1 VLVAMTKVQIVGRKR
16 EVEPILGR
24 LYAMG
29 LLELGSALE
38 EPALR
43 LAPYPGADERAARGL
58 EQRLLL
64 ARLDGLL
71 TLAGDSGATIPAVA
85 AASSSAELSR
95 ELKTLMPLVEPVAA
109 RIEDL
114 RTESAVLPRYIEPL
128 RRLLPLVPELAEL
141 DEREIRAL
149 QLQAVALVLNTG
161 DERIVDVLREAL
173 RTDLGDRFV
182 LVAVRVDSDAIGCVL
197 VTPRNASEGVQAV
210 LGRERVR
217 PLPLPSRYEN
227 LSFRGAVTAMES
239 RLREIPAELDQAQAQ
254 LHALLAPR
262 ASAWREARRR
272 LLGDIEQLE
281 AVAQA
286 GVTDRAFVISGWA
299 PSERMPELRIELE
312 RAAGGQLVVDEV
324 STPLAVDPPVLMR
337 NRKLARPFEFLVRFL
352 DLPRSGS
359 LDPTVLMALFL
370 PLMVGVMVGD
380 LVYGMLLL
388 VIAVVVR
395 RRFAGDSAA
404 VRDLSRVFVAGAV
417 WAMIFGALFG
427 EALGDVG
434 HKLGLPALWFYRGGA
449 DAVTPLLLFSLALGT
464 AHVVLGQLLGVWQ
477 SATAGRRVELIN
489 RSGSLLALG
498 SVLALAGV
506 AADRIPGATAGA
518 LLAGGGLAVGLVLLM
533 VGRGALGFVMGPL
546 EFVGTLGNVLS
557 YLRLAAVGLASTYLA
572 MVANELSV
580 VGSIWLG
587 VFVGVFFHALNLG
600 LASFSPMIQALR
612 LHYVEFFSKFYEG
625 GGRPFRPFGARVTP

>member
-16 EVEPILGR
+16 EVEPILSR
-24 LYAMG
+24 LYGMG

-38 EPALR
+38 EPALQ
-43 LAPYPGADERAARGL
+43 LAPYPGDDERAARGR

-64 ARLDGLL
+64 AQLDGLL
-71 TLAGDSGATIPAVA
+71 TLTGNSSLMIPAVETA
-85 AASSSAELSR
+85 TSAELSR
-95 ELKTLMPLVEPVAA
+95 QLNELMPTVEPLAA

-114 RTESAVLPRYIEPL
+114 RNEAAVLPRYIDPL

-141 DEREIRAL
+141 DESEIRAL

-161 DERIVDVLREAL
+161 DETIVDVLREAL

-182 LVAVRVDSDAIGCVL
+182 LVAVRVDADAIGCVL
-197 VTPRNASEGVQAV
+197 VTPRGASEGVQAV

-227 LSFRGAVTAMES
+227 LSFRSAVTAMES
-239 RLREIPAELDQAQAQ
+239 RLREIPAELDRAQAE
-254 LHALLAPR
+254 LHALVAPR
-262 ASAWREARRR
+262 ASAWRAARRR
-272 LLGDIEQLE
+272 LFGEIEQLE
-281 AVAQA
+281 AVARA
-286 GVTDRAFVISGWA
+286 GVTGRAFVIAGWT
-299 PSERMPELRIELE
+299 PSERVPELRFELE

-324 STPLAVDPPVLMR
+324 PTPLAVEPPVLMR

-388 VIAVVVR
+388 VIALVVR
-395 RRFAGDSAA
+395 RRFAGDSPA
-404 VRDLSRVFVAGAV
+404 VRDLSRVFVAGSV

-464 AHVVLGQLLGVWQ
+464 AHVVLGQLLGLWQ
-477 SATAGRRVELIN
+477 SASAHRRVELVN
-489 RSGSLLALG
+489 RVGSLLALAG
-498 SVLALAGV
+498 VLALAGISAHRVPGGMV
-506 AADRIPGATAGA
+506 AA
-518 LLAGGGLAVGLVLLM
+518 LLAGGGVAVGLVLLTI
-533 VGRGALGFVMGPL
+533 GRGALGLVMGPL

-580 VGSIWLG
+580 IGPIWLG
-587 VFVGVFFHALNLG
+587 VFVGMFFHSLNLG

-625 GGRPFRPFGARVTP
+625 GGQPFRPFGARVAP

>member
-1 VLVAMTKVQIVGRKR
+1 VQIVGRKR
-16 EVEPILGR
+16 EVEPILSR
-24 LYAMG
+24 LYGMG

-38 EPALR
+38 EPALQ
-43 LAPYPGADERAARGL
+43 LAPYPGEDERAARGR

-64 ARLDGLL
+64 AQLDGLL
-71 TLAGDSGATIPAVA
+71 TLTGNSSLMIPAVETA
-85 AASSSAELSR
+85 TSAELSR
-95 ELKTLMPLVEPVAA
+95 QLNELMPTVEPLAA

-114 RTESAVLPRYIEPL
+114 RNEAAVLPRYIDPL

-141 DEREIRAL
+141 DESEIRAL

-161 DERIVDVLREAL
+161 DETIVDVLREAL

-182 LVAVRVDSDAIGCVL
+182 LVAVRVDADAIGCVL
-197 VTPRNASEGVQAV
+197 VTPRGASEGVQAV

-227 LSFRGAVTAMES
+227 LSFRSAVTAMES
-239 RLREIPAELDQAQAQ
+239 RLREIPAELDRAQAE
-254 LHALLAPR
+254 LHALVAPR
-262 ASAWREARRR
+262 ASAWRAARRR
-272 LLGDIEQLE
+272 LFGEIEQLE
-281 AVAQA
+281 AVARA
-286 GVTDRAFVISGWA
+286 GVTGRAFVIAGWT
-299 PSERMPELRIELE
+299 PSERVPELRFELE

-324 STPLAVDPPVLMR
+324 PTPLAVEPPVLMR

-388 VIAVVVR
+388 VIALVVR
-395 RRFAGDSAA
+395 RRFAGDSPA
-404 VRDLSRVFVAGAV
+404 VRDLSRVFVAGSV

-464 AHVVLGQLLGVWQ
+464 AHVVLGQLLGLWQ
-477 SATAGRRVELIN
+477 SASAHRRVELVN
-489 RSGSLLALG
+489 RVGSLLALAG
-498 SVLALAGV
+498 VLALAGISAHRVPGGMV
-506 AADRIPGATAGA
+506 AA
-518 LLAGGGLAVGLVLLM
+518 LLAGGGVAVGLVLLTI
-533 VGRGALGFVMGPL
+533 GRGALGLVMVPL

-580 VGSIWLG
+580 IGPIWLG
-587 VFVGVFFHALNLG
+587 VFVGMFFHSLNLG

-625 GGRPFRPFGARVTP
+625 GGQPFRPFGARVAP

>member
-16 EVEPILGR
+16 EVEPILSR
-24 LYAMG
+24 LYGMG

-38 EPALR
+38 EPALQ
-43 LAPYPGADERAARGL
+43 LAPYPGDDERAARGR

-64 ARLDGLL
+64 AQLDGLL
-71 TLAGDSGATIPAVA
+71 TLTGNSSLMIPAVETA
-85 AASSSAELSR
+85 TSAELSR
-95 ELKTLMPLVEPVAA
+95 QLNELMPTVEPLAA

-114 RTESAVLPRYIEPL
+114 RNEAAVLPRYIDPL

-141 DEREIRAL
+141 DESEIRAL

-161 DERIVDVLREAL
+161 DETIVDVLREAL

-182 LVAVRVDSDAIGCVL
+182 LVAVRVDADAIGCVL
-197 VTPRNASEGVQAV
+197 VTPRGASEGVQAV

-227 LSFRGAVTAMES
+227 LSFRSAVTAMES
-239 RLREIPAELDQAQAQ
+239 RLREIPAELDRAQAE
-254 LHALLAPR
+254 LHALVAPR
-262 ASAWREARRR
+262 ASAWRAARRR
-272 LLGDIEQLE
+272 LFGEIEQLE
-281 AVAQA
+281 AVARA
-286 GVTDRAFVISGWA
+286 GVTGRAFVIAGWT
-299 PSERMPELRIELE
+299 PSERVPELRFELE

-324 STPLAVDPPVLMR
+324 PTPLAVEPPVLMR

-388 VIAVVVR
+388 VIALVVR
-395 RRFAGDSAA
+395 RRFAGDSPA
-404 VRDLSRVFVAGAV
+404 VRDLSRVFVAGSV

-434 HKLGLPALWFYRGGA
+434 HKLGLPALWFYRRGA

-464 AHVVLGQLLGVWQ
+464 AHVVLGQLLGLWQ
-477 SATAGRRVELIN
+477 SASAHRRVELVN
-489 RSGSLLALG
+489 RVGSLLALAG
-498 SVLALAGV
+498 VLALAGISAHRVPGGMV
-506 AADRIPGATAGA
+506 AA
-518 LLAGGGLAVGLVLLM
+518 LLAGGGVAVGLVLLTI
-533 VGRGALGFVMGPL
+533 GRGALGLVMGPL

-580 VGSIWLG
+580 IGPIWLG
-587 VFVGVFFHALNLG
+587 VFVGMFFHSLNLG

-625 GGRPFRPFGARVTP
+625 GGQPFRPFGARVAP

>member
-16 EVEPILGR
+16 EVEPILSR
-24 LYAMG
+24 LYGMG

-38 EPALR
+38 EPALQ
-43 LAPYPGADERAARGL
+43 LAPYPGDDERAARGR

-64 ARLDGLL
+64 AQLDGLL
-71 TLAGDSGATIPAVA
+71 TLTGNSSLMIPAVETA
-85 AASSSAELSR
+85 TSAELSR
-95 ELKTLMPLVEPVAA
+95 QLNELMPTVEPLAA

-114 RTESAVLPRYIEPL
+114 RNEAAVLPRYIDPL

-141 DEREIRAL
+141 DESEIRAL

-161 DERIVDVLREAL
+161 DETIVDVLREAL

-182 LVAVRVDSDAIGCVL
+182 LVAVRVDADAIGCVL
-197 VTPRNASEGVQAV
+197 VTPQGASEGVQAV
-210 LGRERVR
+210 LGCERVR

-227 LSFRGAVTAMES
+227 LSFRSAVTAMES
-239 RLREIPAELDQAQAQ
+239 RLREIPAELDRAQAE
-254 LHALLAPR
+254 LHALVAPR
-262 ASAWREARRR
+262 ASAWRAARRR
-272 LLGDIEQLE
+272 LFGEIEQLE
-281 AVAQA
+281 AVARA
-286 GVTDRAFVISGWA
+286 GVTGRAFVIAGWT
-299 PSERMPELRIELE
+299 PSERVPELRFELE

-324 STPLAVDPPVLMR
+324 PTPLAVEPPVLMR

-388 VIAVVVR
+388 VIALVVR
-395 RRFAGDSAA
+395 RRFAGDSPA
-404 VRDLSRVFVAGAV
+404 VRDLSRVFVAGSV

-464 AHVVLGQLLGVWQ
+464 AHVVLGQLLGLWQ
-477 SATAGRRVELIN
+477 SASAHRRVELVN
-489 RSGSLLALG
+489 RVGSLLALAG
-498 SVLALAGV
+498 VLALAGISAHRVPGGMV
-506 AADRIPGATAGA
+506 AA
-518 LLAGGGLAVGLVLLM
+518 LLAGGGVAVGLVLLTI
-533 VGRGALGFVMGPL
+533 GRGALGLVMGPL

-580 VGSIWLG
+580 IGPIWLG
-587 VFVGVFFHALNLG
+587 VFVGMFFHSLNLG

-625 GGRPFRPFGARVTP
+625 GGQPFRPFGARVAP

>member
-16 EVEPILGR
+16 EVEPILSR
-24 LYAMG
+24 LYGMG

-38 EPALR
+38 EPALQ
-43 LAPYPGADERAARGL
+43 LAPYPGEDERVARGR

-64 ARLDGLL
+64 AQLDGLL
-71 TLAGDSGATIPAVA
+71 TLTGNSSLMIPAVETA
-85 AASSSAELSR
+85 TSAELSR
-95 ELKTLMPLVEPVAA
+95 QLNELMPTVEPLAA

-114 RTESAVLPRYIEPL
+114 RNEAAVLPRYIDPL

-141 DEREIRAL
+141 DESEIRAL

-161 DERIVDVLREAL
+161 DETIVDVLREAL

-182 LVAVRVDSDAIGCVL
+182 LVAVRVDADAIGCVL
-197 VTPRNASEGVQAV
+197 VTPRGASEGVQAV

-227 LSFRGAVTAMES
+227 LSFRSAVTAMES
-239 RLREIPAELDQAQAQ
+239 RLREIPAELDRAQAE
-254 LHALLAPR
+254 LHALVAPR
-262 ASAWREARRR
+262 ASAWRAARRR
-272 LLGDIEQLE
+272 LFGEIEQLE
-281 AVAQA
+281 AVARA
-286 GVTDRAFVISGWA
+286 GVTGRAFVIAGWT
-299 PSERMPELRIELE
+299 PSERVPELRFELE

-324 STPLAVDPPVLMR
+324 PTPLAVEPPVLMR

-388 VIAVVVR
+388 VIALVVR
-395 RRFAGDSAA
+395 RRFAGDSPA
-404 VRDLSRVFVAGAV
+404 VRDLSRVFVAGSV

-464 AHVVLGQLLGVWQ
+464 AHVVLGQLLGLWQ
-477 SATAGRRVELIN
+477 SASAHRRVELVN
-489 RSGSLLALG
+489 RVGSLLALAG
-498 SVLALAGV
+498 VLALAGISAHRVPGGMV
-506 AADRIPGATAGA
+506 AA
-518 LLAGGGLAVGLVLLM
+518 LLAGGGVAVGLVLLTI
-533 VGRGALGFVMGPL
+533 GRGALGLVMGPL

-580 VGSIWLG
+580 IGPIWLG

-625 GGRPFRPFGARVTP
+625 GGQPFRPFGARVAP

>member
-1 VLVAMTKVQIVGRKR
+1 MLVAMTKVQIVGRKR

-24 LYAMG
+24 LYGLG
-29 LLELGSALE
+29 LLELGSAPE

-43 LAPYPGADERAARGL
+43 LAPYPGEDERAERGR

-64 ARLDGLL
+64 VQLDGLL
-71 TLAGDSGATIPAVA
+71 ALTGDPAGTIPAVEA
-85 AASSSAELSR
+85 PPPEELSR
-95 ELKTLMPLVEPVAA
+95 ELKTLMPLVEPLAA

-114 RTESAVLPRYIEPL
+114 RTEFAVLPRYIEPL

-141 DEREIRAL
+141 DESEIRAL

-161 DERIVDVLREAL
+161 DEKIVDVLREAL
-173 RTDLGDRFV
+173 RADLGDRFV

-197 VTPRNASEGVQAV
+197 VTPRSVSDGVQAV

-227 LSFRGAVTAMES
+227 LSFRGAVAAMES
-239 RLREIPAELDQAQAQ
+239 RLCEIPAELDRALTE

-262 ASAWREARRR
+262 APAWRAARQR
-272 LLGDIEQLE
+272 LIGDIEQLD
-281 AVAQA
+281 AVGRA
-286 GVTDRAFVISGWA
+286 GVTDRAFVITGWA
-299 PSERMPELRIELE
+299 PSERVPDLRLELE

-324 STPLAVDPPVLMR
+324 PTPRAVEPPVLMR
-337 NRKLARPFEFLVRFL
+337 NRELARPFEFLVRFL

-388 VIAVVVR
+388 VIALVVR
-395 RRFAGDSAA
+395 RRFAGESPAI
-404 VRDLSRVFVAGAV
+404 RDLSRVFVAGAV

-434 HKLGLPALWFYRGGA
+434 HKLGLPALWFYRGGP
-449 DAVTPLLLFSLALGT
+449 DAVTTLLLFALALGT
-464 AHVVLGQLLGVWQ
+464 AHVVLGQVLGLWQ
-477 SATAGRRVELIN
+477 SARARRPVELVN

-498 SVLALAGV
+498 SVLALAGF
-506 AADRIPGATAGA
+506 AADRLPGATAGT
-518 LLAGGGLAVGLVLLM
+518 LLAGGGVGVGLVLLM
-533 VGRGALGFVMGPL
+533 VGRGALGLVMGPL
-546 EFVGTLGNVLS
+546 ELVGTLGNVLS

-587 VFVGVFFHALNLG
+587 VFVGIFFHALNLG